1 MKVLVTGFEPFSAYP
16 ENVSWE
22 VARGLDISD
31 INGVE
36 LNVELLPVSFQRV
49 AGALRTMV
57 ERHSPDLLIMLGQA
71 GTADSI
77 RLERVALNMMDARIA
92 DNDGYQPNEEPIVPM
107 GNGALFTQ
115 LPIKRLHSAIE
126 GRGIRAKIS
135 NSCGLY
141 VCNRLYYEALQICQI
156 RPTMQAIFIHLPH
169 YTAQQGVAPERIT
182 MPLGV
187 MTEVVKTIIQTIYE
201 NFKH

>member
-1 MKVLVTGFEPFSAYP
+1 MKVLVTGFEPFGAYP

-49 AGALRTMV
+49 AGALSTMV
-57 ERHSPDLLIMLGQA
+57 ELYSPDLLIMLGQA

-77 RLERVALNMMDARIA
+77 KLERVALNMMDARIA

-126 GRGIRAKIS
+126 GRGIRTKIS

-141 VCNRLYYEALQICQI
+141 VCNRLYYEALQICQM

-187 MTEVVKTIIQTIYE
+187 MTEAVKTIIQTIYE
-201 NFKH
+201 HFKH